1 LNFFKTSQFLN
12 FQSKKNPLLFP
23 IISDYKVRGEI
34 NFQSY
39 NLVGDYPRRVSIGE
53 ALFENSEHK
62 IVSPLN
68 GIAKLGNESKT
79 ISLLQDGALYQKSES
94 KISEY
99 TKESLLKKLSNSGV
113 VSLDFQNE
121 TFKSILDAFIPNRES
136 FIVYSPFTRENQID
150 FHKILLEDFKNELSI
165 FKKNLAKI
173 FPNVN
178 TIDFLTEK
186 KIPYKYPSGIPE
198 YFMQKFVG
206 LETNQ
211 FPKKQFMYL
220 GPETIFHILRALYF
234 DIPFHERHFSIFFMD
249 KEDSKESK
257 NYFLNFKNG
266 SVLDDFLKTYSDQ
279 YTHFAL
285 NSFYNMESISEI
297 SDSFVFDIYKH
308 HSIILT
314 NSLSAKKSEVECI
327 DCDECNYFCP
337 VSANPRGLL
346 EVDRTNF
353 KASICVECGICSAVC
368 VSKINFKEKIFN
380 FSGKEIHAKR

>member
-1 LNFFKTSQFLN
+1 MNFFKTSQCAKL
-12 FQSKKNPLLFP
+12 QSNKNPLFLP
-23 IISDYKVRGEI
+23 VISDYKVRGEI

-39 NLVGDYPRRVSIGE
+39 SSVGEFPRRVSIGE
-53 ALFENSEHK
+53 ILFENSEQK

-68 GIAKLGNESKT
+68 GIAKLGIESKT
-79 ISLLQDGALYQKSES
+79 ISLLQDGVLYQKSES

-99 TKESLLKKLSNSGV
+99 TKDSLQKKLSSSGV

-121 TFKSILDAFIPNRES
+121 TFKSILDEFIPNRES
-136 FIVYSPFTRENQID
+136 FIVYSPFTKENQID
-150 FHKILLEDFKNELSI
+150 FQRILLEEYKNELTS

-178 TIDFLTEK
+178 TIDFLNEK

-211 FPKKQFMYL
+211 FSKKQFMYL

-234 DIPFHERHFSIFFMD
+234 DIPFHERHLSVFFLD
-249 KEDSKESK
+249 AENSKTVK

-266 SVLDDFLKTYSDQ
+266 SVLDEFLKTYSDK

-285 NSFYNMESISEI
+285 NSFYNMESIYEI
-297 SDSFVFDIYKH
+297 SDSFVFDIYNH

-314 NSLSAKKSEVECI
+314 NSMSAKKSEVECI

-337 VSANPRGLL
+337 VSADPRSLL
-346 EVDRTNF
+346 EVDKTNF
-353 KASICVECGICSAVC
+353 QANICVECGICSAVC

-380 FSGKEIHAKR
+380 FSGNEIHA